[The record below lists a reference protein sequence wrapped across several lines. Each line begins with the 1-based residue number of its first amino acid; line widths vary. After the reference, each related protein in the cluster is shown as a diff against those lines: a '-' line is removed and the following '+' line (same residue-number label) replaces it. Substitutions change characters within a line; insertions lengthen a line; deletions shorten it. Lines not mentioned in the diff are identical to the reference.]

1 MGGLGAA
8 RSPAGQAPGAQ
19 DPAHQQ
25 GAELRGEQALR
36 PECAIERSKWDGHQG
51 GEGDREKGVRADD
64 IELLCNDKM
73 LTPDMTLSK
82 VRHGIWK
89 RSDDIIIQFRERG

>member
-1 MGGLGAA
+1 M
-8 RSPAGQAPGAQ
+8 Q
-19 DPAHQQ
+19 
-25 GAELRGEQALR
+25 
-36 PECAIERSKWDGHQG
+36 ERQQG